1 MDKIKGWLKARL
13 KIALLKGVDDLSRLQ
28 PVLADQIRKRLNPDQ
43 KAEQLVSWVQDE
55 LRDLIGKI
63 HGSNFLNSLLLGA
76 VKSALLKEVD
86 GLSKYQD
93 DIADYMRRHIDADQ
107 KSTLVIEYL
116 QEYLRA
122 QIEKHFE

>member
-1 MDKIKGWLKARL
+1 MDKLKAWLHARL
-13 KIALLKGVDDLSRLQ
+13 KVALLKGVDDLSRLQ
-28 PVLADQIRKRLNPDQ
+28 PVLADQIRIRLNPDA
-43 KAEQLVSWVQDE
+43 KAEQLVSFVQDE
-55 LRDLIGKI
+55 LKDLIGKI
-63 HGSNFLNSLLLGA
+63 HGSNFLNSIFIGA
-76 VKSALLKEVD
+76 VKAALLKEVD

-107 KSTLVIEYL
+107 KSELVIEYL